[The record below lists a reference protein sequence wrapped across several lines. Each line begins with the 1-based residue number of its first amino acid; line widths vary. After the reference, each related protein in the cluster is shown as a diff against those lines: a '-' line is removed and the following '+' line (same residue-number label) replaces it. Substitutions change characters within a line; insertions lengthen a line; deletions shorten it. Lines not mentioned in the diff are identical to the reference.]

1 MYAVVVLRV
10 DVFAKE
16 FKIPVV
22 PYLKGGL
29 ALGLWESRD
38 ASEVSDADVLS
49 LFEAARWSASSRNEQ
64 PWTYIVAKRSNA
76 AEFAKILS
84 CLEEANQV
92 WARHASLLAIACYAT
107 THARNGQ
114 PNAAAAH
121 DLGAASAS
129 LTFEAT
135 SRGLLVHQMIGI
147 FPDRAREL
155 FHVSSGVQPLTA
167 IAIGYE
173 GDPNALP
180 EHQRERD
187 LAPRTRKP
195 LKDFVFSGDWGT
207 SATLSAPGSAG
218 G

>member
-1 MYAVVVLRV
+1 MNQLKQAAP
-10 DVFAKE
+10 DHPIHE
-16 FKIPVV
+16 
-22 PYLKGGL
+22 YLAARWSPL
-29 ALGLWESRD
+29 AMADREI
-38 ASEVSDADVLS
+38 SDADVRS

-64 PWTYIVAKRSNA
+64 PWSYIIAKRSSA

-84 CLEEANQV
+84 CLEDANQV
-92 WARHASLLAIACYAT
+92 WARHASLLAIACYAM
-107 THARNGQ
+107 THSRNGQ

-121 DLGAASAS
+121 DLGAAAAS

-155 FHVSSGVQPLTA
+155 FHVPAGVQPLTA

-173 GDPNALP
+173 GDPTALP
-180 EHQRERD
+180 EPQRERD

-195 LKDFVFSGDWGT
+195 LKDFVFSGDWGK
-207 SATLSAPGSAG
+207 SAAL
-218 G
+218 

>member
-1 MYAVVVLRV
+1 MNQLKQ
-10 DVFAKE
+10 AKPDHPIHE
-16 FKIPVV
+16 
-22 PYLKGGL
+22 YLAARWSPL
-29 ALGLWESRD
+29 ALADR
-38 ASEVSDADVLS
+38 EVSDADVLS

-64 PWTYIVAKRSNA
+64 PWTYIVAKRSNEA
-76 AEFAKILS
+76 GFAKVLS

-147 FPDRAREL
+147 FPDRAREV
-155 FHVSSGVQPLTA
+155 FNVPAGVEPLTA

-187 LAPRTRKP
+187 LAPRVRKP
-195 LKDFVFSGDWGT
+195 LNEFVFNGQWGS
-207 SATLSAPGSAG
+207 SAKL
-218 G
+218 

>member
-1 MYAVVVLRV
+1 MNQLKQAHP
-10 DVFAKE
+10 DHPIHE
-16 FKIPVV
+16 
-22 PYLKGGL
+22 YLAARWSPL
-29 ALGLWESRD
+29 AMADR
-38 ASEVSDADVLS
+38 EVSDADVLS
-49 LFEAARWSASSRNEQ
+49 LFEAARWAASSRNEQ

-76 AEFAKILS
+76 AEFAKVLS

-147 FPDRAREL
+147 FPDRAREA
-155 FHVSSGVQPLTA
+155 FHVPAGVEPLTA
-167 IAIGYE
+167 IAVGYE

-195 LKDFVFSGDWGT
+195 LKDFVFSGDWGK